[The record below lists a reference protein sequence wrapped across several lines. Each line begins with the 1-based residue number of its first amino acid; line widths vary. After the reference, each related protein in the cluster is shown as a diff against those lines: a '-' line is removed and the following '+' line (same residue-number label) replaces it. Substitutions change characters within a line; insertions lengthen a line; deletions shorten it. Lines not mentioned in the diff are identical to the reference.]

1 MTKCIAVAG
10 SCLFALSAWAEV
22 RVYVEDV
29 QGVAWLRYQCTAGEL
44 VRAFALDVA
53 VDRGTIRG
61 VSDYHRGESTAG
73 ARGYGVFPAS
83 FRDRLTVTGGT
94 NVNWEAERYSPV
106 AAAADAPSGT
116 LPGLNSS
123 GVTLEFGALWD
134 PSVPAAV
141 PGTSGTLCAIHLSK
155 TASVSLAAN
164 SLRGGI
170 VPASADATIRAVFVG
185 ARVEAS
191 PVITDTFLAHGI
203 LTVQFRGGELE
214 TAPAVTGPW
223 TGTGSSGGQN
233 AESVAI
239 GESRFFRVRR
249 P

>member
-1 MTKCIAVAG
+1 MTKCIVVAG

-22 RVYVEDV
+22 RVYIEDV
-29 QGVAWLRYQCTAGEL
+29 QGVAWLRYECTAGEL
-44 VRAFALDVA
+44 VRAFALDVV
-53 VDRGTIRG
+53 VDRGMIRG

-94 NVNWEAERYSPV
+94 NVNWDAEGYSPV
-106 AAAADAPSGT
+106 AAPADAPSGT

-123 GVTLEFGALWD
+123 GVTLELGALWD
-134 PSVPAAV
+134 PSVPAAFQ
-141 PGTSGTLCAIHLSK
+141 GTSGTLCALHLSE

-164 SLRGGI
+164 SRRGGI
-170 VPASADATIRAVFVG
+170 VPASADATIRTVFVG

-191 PVITDTFLAHGI
+191 PVIAGTFLANGI

-223 TGTGSSGGQN
+223 TATGSSGG
-233 AESVAI
+233 
-239 GESRFFRVRR
+239 
-249 P
+249 